1 MAMKH
6 AGIELE
12 AMAAIA
18 KAAKTRSLEEFK
30 EAVHL
35 SLSIKHYHVYLV
47 RTYIHTYRNFV
58 VIYTG
63 REVR

>member
-35 SLSIKHYHVYLV
+35 SLSFY
-47 RTYIHTYRNFV
+47 
-58 VIYTG
+58 
-63 REVR
+63 